1 MIGISRETVAAL
13 VAAGYGVLPSLV
25 WHEQHTA
32 AWALANDDRAEDVDS
47 VIAAIGVISLWW
59 SGPPRVITSRRAFL

>member
-1 MIGISRETVAAL
+1 MISLPRETVAEL

-32 AWALANDDRAEDVDS
+32 AWALSEAIREAETALANDDRAEDVVLTIDS
-47 VIAAIGVISLWW
+47 
-59 SGPPRVITSRRAFL
+59 PEP